1 MSKSVAII
9 GGGPAGLMA
18 AETLVGSGVDVT
30 IYEAKPS
37 LGRKFLR
44 AGVGGLNLTHSEP
57 FEQFLTRYGARRPQ
71 LQPVLTAFG
80 PDDMRK
86 WANGLGFE
94 SFVGS
99 SGRVFPVGMKASPL
113 LRAWLQRLGEA
124 GVQFEMGW
132 RWKGFCATENTEVL
146 KSTSPRSPWLRGESS
161 LQFETPTGKKII
173 QADAVILAL
182 GGGSWS
188 RLGSDAAWV
197 PLLAAQGVTIA
208 PLRPANCGFDVAWS
222 EHFKTKF
229 DGAPLKTVTATAGG
243 IRQQGEFIVTR
254 EGVEGSLVY
263 ALSAALRDELEST
276 GSVALTLDLSPA
288 WTQARLAE
296 ALARPRGARSMSSHL
311 EKTVGLKGVK
321 VGLLWEFVP
330 REDFANPEK
339 LAAAIK
345 ALPIP
350 LAAPHPLDEAIS
362 TAGGVAFESLDE
374 WLMLKKLPGVFCV
387 GEMLDWEAP
396 TGGYLLTACFATG
409 RWAAQ
414 GALRFLGKVSAY
426 P

>member
-1 MSKSVAII
+1 MNKTVAII

-18 AETLVGSGVDVT
+18 AETLARHGLDVT
-30 IYEAKPS
+30 VYEARPS

-71 LQPVLTAFG
+71 LQPILSAFG
-80 PDDMRK
+80 PDDVRA
-86 WANGLGFE
+86 WAKGLGFE

-113 LRAWLQRLGEA
+113 LRAWLERLEEI
-124 GVQFEMGW
+124 GVQFKTGW
-132 RWKGFCATENTEVL
+132 RWKGFFTTETTENAEIL
-146 KSTSPRSPWLRGESS
+146 KSTSSRFPRSLRFDVLDVGEI
-161 LQFETPTGKKII
+161 II
-173 QADAVILAL
+173 QADAVILVL

-188 RLGSDAAWV
+188 RLGSDGAWV
-197 PLLAAQGVTIA
+197 PLLTGLGVTVA
-208 PLRPANCGFDVAWS
+208 PLRPANCAFNVAWS
-222 EHFKTKF
+222 EHFKSKF
-229 DGAPLKTVTATAGG
+229 DGAPLKTVTATVRD
-243 IRQQGEFIVTR
+243 IHQQGEFIVTR

-276 GSVALTLDLSPA
+276 GSAVLTLDLAPA
-288 WTQARLAE
+288 WTQARLVE
-296 ALARPRGARSMSSHL
+296 ALSRPRGTRSMSSHL

-321 VGLLWEFVP
+321 AGLLWEFVP
-330 REDFANPEK
+330 RDDFANPEK

-350 LAAPHPLDEAIS
+350 LTATGPLDEAIS

-374 WLMLKKLPGVFCV
+374 RLMLKNLPGIFCA

-414 GALRFLGKVSAY
+414 GVLDLLNSV
-426 P
+426 